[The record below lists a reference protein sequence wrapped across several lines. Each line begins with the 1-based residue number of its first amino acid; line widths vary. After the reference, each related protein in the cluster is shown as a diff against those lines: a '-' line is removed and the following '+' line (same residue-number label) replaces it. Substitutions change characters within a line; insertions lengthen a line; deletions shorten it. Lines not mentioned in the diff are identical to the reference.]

1 VKVIVLGV
9 FVAAM
14 IKLQQQSNVISDPDK
29 VHHRCRAAIQQL
41 TAPVVTNQF
50 VLAPRYDVR
59 ITSQLAK
66 NI

>member
-14 IKLQQQSNVISDPDK
+14 VKLQQFNEDE

-41 TAPVVTNQF
+41 TAPVVTNQS
-50 VLAPRYDVR
+50 VLAPHYDVS